1 MSLFAGAFQQGC
13 FYGIVSVGVYLTFR
27 ILRIPDLTADG
38 AFTLGGATSA
48 RLILA
53 QVPVL
58 ALPFSFVAGCGAG
71 LITAFLQIKLRVAP
85 ILAGFLT
92 MSGLYTVNLA
102 IQGGAPNISLLR
114 TTNLFN
120 MIPFLSK
127 KESQFLWPLLFY
139 LLVFVFFTLFLHTE
153 KGMEIRAAGTNP
165 QMAQAQGIN
174 VAQAKILSLM
184 LANGTI
190 ALAGSL
196 ASQYQGYTDIN
207 TGSGSLLVGLAGVI
221 LGEAIFPTSRLGW
234 KLASIMAGAIL
245 YQLLLAVVVR
255 YSFLPAYTFK
265 LVAAALIACTIGMSH
280 IKKASQNDEL

>member
-53 QVPVL
+53 HAPVL
-58 ALPFSFVAGCGAG
+58 SLPLSFVAGCGAG
-71 LITAFLQIKLRVAP
+71 LVTAFLQIKLRVAP

-102 IQGGAPNISLLR
+102 IQEGAPNLSLLR
-114 TTNLFN
+114 TKTLFN
-120 MIPFLSK
+120 LLPFLSK
-127 KESQFLWPLLFY
+127 KESQFLWPLLFC
-139 LLVFVFFTLFLHTE
+139 LLIFLFFTLFLHTE

-174 VAQAKILSLM
+174 VARAKALCLM

-190 ALAGSL
+190 ALAGGL

-221 LGEAIFPTSRLGW
+221 LGETLFPTSRLRW
-234 KLASIMAGAIL
+234 RLASIMTGAIL

-255 YSFLPAYTFK
+255 YSLLPAYTFK
-265 LVAAALIACTIGMSH
+265 LVAAALIACTIGMSQ
-280 IKKASQNDEL
+280 IKKSPQNDEL

>member
-92 MSGLYTVNLA
+92 MSGLYTINLA
-102 IQGGAPNISLLR
+102 IQGGAPNLSLLR
-114 TTNLFN
+114 TKNLFN
-120 MIPFLSK
+120 LLPFLSK
-127 KESQFLWPLLFY
+127 KESQFLWPLLFC

-153 KGMEIRAAGTNP
+153 KGLEIRAAGTNP
-165 QMAQAQGIN
+165 KMAQAQGIN

-190 ALAGSL
+190 ALVGSL

-221 LGEAIFPTSRLGW
+221 LGETLFPTSRLGW
-234 KLASIMAGAIL
+234 KLASIMTGAIL

-265 LVAAALIACTIGMSH
+265 LVAAALIACTIGMSQ
-280 IKKASQNDEL
+280 IKKSPQNDEL

>member
-38 AFTLGGATSA
+38 AFTLGGSTSA
-48 RLILA
+48 SLILA
-53 QVPVL
+53 NVPVL
-58 ALPFSFVAGCGAG
+58 ALPLSFVAGCGAG

-92 MSGLYTVNLA
+92 MSSLYTVNLA
-102 IQGGAPNISLLR
+102 IQGGAPNLSLLR
-114 TTNLFN
+114 TKTLFN
-120 MIPFLSK
+120 LLPFLSK
-127 KESQFLWPLLFY
+127 KESQFLWPLLFC

-153 KGMEIRAAGTNP
+153 KGLEIRAAGTNP
-165 QMAQAQGIN
+165 KMAQAQGIN
-174 VAQAKILSLM
+174 VAQAKILTLM
-184 LANGTI
+184 LANGAI
-190 ALAGSL
+190 ALAGGL

-234 KLASIMAGAIL
+234 RLASIVAGAIL

-265 LVAAALIACTIGMSH
+265 LVAAVLIACTIGISH
-280 IKKASQNDEL
+280 IKKSPQNDEL